1 MLSVFLSFSS
11 IQTADSN
18 ADTRE
23 HLCSCL
29 LLFILYHST
38 LSIVSF
44 FWFLLF
50 ISFLF
55 ARHFQLLFTSICVRV
70 LFYFIICSIAWT
82 KLISI
87 FNDKPHLLYNTS
99 VMVNHEEVFVG
110 KIIVNR
116 WMWVVKLL
124 NWFNSHTEKRSIGC
138 IIIYQAYC
146 IEQNWKEINEN
157 IFSNKNYLLHDQCGA
172 KKLFNIKRIR
182 FCNEKKNP

>member
-1 MLSVFLSFSS
+1 MFFSS
-11 IQTADSN
+11 LFFSLSLWIQTSDSN
-18 ADTRE
+18 ANTRE
-23 HLCSCL
+23 HFVFVSALIY
-29 LLFILYHST
+29 FIPFHT
-38 LSIVSF
+38 VNCFVF

-50 ISFLF
+50 ISFFF

-87 FNDKPHLLYNTS
+87 FNDKPHLLYIMS

-146 IEQNWKEINEN
+146 IEQNWKEIN
-157 IFSNKNYLLHDQCGA
+157 
-172 KKLFNIKRIR
+172 KKYFL
-182 FCNEKKNP
+182 E